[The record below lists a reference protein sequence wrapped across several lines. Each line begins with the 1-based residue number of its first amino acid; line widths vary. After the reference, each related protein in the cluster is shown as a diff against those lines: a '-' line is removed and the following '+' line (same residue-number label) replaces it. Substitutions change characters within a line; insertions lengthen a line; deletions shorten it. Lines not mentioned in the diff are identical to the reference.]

1 MKKVFIACDTNRVDE
16 VKKIIKN
23 TQTKKISIG
32 YKFGLEFFNSK
43 SGRGFIAKIKNKKI
57 IWVDLKLKDIPNT
70 VAASIYSLKDLKNLK
85 YLTVHCS
92 GGLEMMKKA
101 KQAAKKTNKKLKI
114 IGVTILTSFDS
125 KSIKKIGYTKSIGQ
139 IVLKQAKLAKLAG
152 LDGVVCSGHEVKK
165 IKKICKRMEIITP
178 GIRLKGD
185 SKQDQKR
192 IMTPKIAFENGSTGI
207 VIGRSIT
214 KGNIKSNF
222 KKLIQSLN

>member
-1 MKKVFIACDTNRVDE
+1 MKKVFIACDTNKVE
-16 VKKIIKN
+16 EAKKIIKN
-23 TQTKKISIG
+23 TQTKKINIG

-43 SGRGFIAKIKNKKI
+43 LGRSFIAKIKNKKI
-57 IWVDLKLKDIPNT
+57 IWADLKLKDIPNT
-70 VAASIYSLKDLKNLK
+70 VAASIYSLKDLRNLK
-85 YLTVHCS
+85 YLTIHCS

>member
-1 MKKVFIACDTNRVDE
+1 MKKVFIACDTNKVE
-16 VKKIIKN
+16 EAKKIIKN
-23 TQTKKISIG
+23 TQTKKINIG

-43 SGRGFIAKIKNKKI
+43 LGRSFIAKIKNKKI
-57 IWVDLKLKDIPNT
+57 IWADLKLKDIPNT
-70 VAASIYSLKDLKNLK
+70 VAASIYSLKDLRNLK
-85 YLTVHCS
+85 YLTIHCS

-101 KQAAKKTNKKLKI
+101 KQAARKTNKKLKI

-125 KSIKKIGYTKSIGQ
+125 KSIKKIGHTKSIEQ

-185 SKQDQKR
+185 LKQDQKR
-192 IMTPKIAFENGSTGI
+192 IMTPKIAFKNGSTAI

-214 KGNIKSNF
+214 KGNIKSNL
-222 KKLIQSLN
+222 KKLIQSLD